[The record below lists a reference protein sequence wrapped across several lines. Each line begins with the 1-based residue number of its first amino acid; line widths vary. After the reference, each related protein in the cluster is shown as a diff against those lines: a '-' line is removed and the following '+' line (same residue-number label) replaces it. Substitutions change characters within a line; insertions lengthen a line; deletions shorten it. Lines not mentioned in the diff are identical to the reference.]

1 MSADQSLIEDI
12 LAIWFGR
19 PADADWGQPRD
30 CWFFPTAEFDRLLAE
45 RFSDA
50 TGQAARGD
58 LDHLA
63 ADAQGTL
70 ALLVLLDQ
78 LPRNLYRD
86 DPKAFASDAKALA
99 LATDAIGAG
108 TDRLVEPIQ
117 RWFFYLPFEHSENI
131 GDQDRSVALF
141 ASLGPDHQ
149 QGLDY
154 AERHRAIIRRFG
166 RFPHRN
172 RILGRAGTPQETAF
186 LETSELG
193 F

>member
-1 MSADQSLIEDI
+1 MNPDQRLIED
-12 LAIWFGR
+12 LLTIWFGR
-19 PADADWGQPRD
+19 PGEADWGQPRD
-30 CWFFPTAEFDRLLAE
+30 CWFNPDAEFDRLLAE

-50 TGQAARGD
+50 TDQAARGN

-63 ADAQGTL
+63 VSPQGTL
-70 ALLVLLDQ
+70 ALLLLLDQ

-86 DPKAFASDAKALA
+86 DPRAFASDAKALA
-99 LATDAIGAG
+99 LATDAVAAGA
-108 TDRLVEPIQ
+108 DRLVEPIQ

-141 ASLGPDHQ
+141 ASLGPDHR
-149 QGLDY
+149 QGLIY

-172 RILGRAGTPQETAF
+172 KILGRAGTAEETAF
-186 LETSELG
+186 LEISESG